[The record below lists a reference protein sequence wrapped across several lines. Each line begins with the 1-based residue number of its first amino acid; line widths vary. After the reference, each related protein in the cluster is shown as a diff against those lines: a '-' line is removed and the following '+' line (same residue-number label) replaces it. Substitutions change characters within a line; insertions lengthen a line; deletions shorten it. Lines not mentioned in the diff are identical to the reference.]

1 MHRMIHGAAVAVV
14 ATAVMGL
21 GSAQADEVDHFE
33 GKPAPTLQAA
43 MDNLETG
50 NEQLRSLLAGDL
62 SATDMG
68 RVHEVT
74 YTLENALARI
84 AEAREEA
91 ATVLEEVHL
100 ASERNDTETVQA
112 DGDAYLEATAAFS
125 R

>member
-1 MHRMIHGAAVAVV
+1 MIHGAAVAIV

-100 ASERNDTETVQA
+100 ASERNDTDTVQA

>member
-1 MHRMIHGAAVAVV
+1 MIHGAAVAIV

-21 GSAQADEVDHFE
+21 GAAQADEVDHFE

-100 ASERNDTETVQA
+100 ASERNDADTVQA

>member
-1 MHRMIHGAAVAVV
+1 M
-14 ATAVMGL
+14 
-21 GSAQADEVDHFE
+21 DHFE

-100 ASERNDTETVQA
+100 ASERNDVDTVQA

>member
-100 ASERNDTETVQA
+100 ASERNDVDTVQA

>member
-1 MHRMIHGAAVAVV
+1 VGVIATHGPC
-14 ATAVMGL
+14 G
-21 GSAQADEVDHFE
+21 GFGPRFFCPAQADEVDHFE

-100 ASERNDTETVQA
+100 ASERNDVDTVQA